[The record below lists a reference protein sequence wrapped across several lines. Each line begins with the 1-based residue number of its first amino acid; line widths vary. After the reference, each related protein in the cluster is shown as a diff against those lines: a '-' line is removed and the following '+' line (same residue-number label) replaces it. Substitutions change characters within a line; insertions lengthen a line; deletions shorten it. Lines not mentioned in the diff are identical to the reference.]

1 MRRALTPTRATV
13 RGETMLVALGLA
25 LLAGLLYGDHV
36 VRGGFLWD
44 DWENAGTTR
53 FGGGHDFAGPF
64 DLRQA
69 AYRPVLQLLLP
80 LPHLAF
86 GAHPGPHLALALAI
100 AVGACAAFHA
110 LLRALGV
117 PSAAALATAA
127 LALVF
132 PWSSSTRLWATASFN
147 LVAVGLVL
155 VAATISL
162 RALEDEAGPR
172 ARAAL
177 TAALCAA
184 AVLTYEAVA
193 GLVLLLPL
201 LYRARAP
208 WASALGRWRPEALA
222 TGAAAIWVALATT
235 KPEHAGGAALEH
247 ALTVTREG
255 AALAGRAILRLGG
268 VPAAAGVALALA

>member
-1 MRRALTPTRATV
+1 MGGTVGMRAAARSELA
-13 RGETMLVALGLA
+13 LVALGLA
-25 LLAGLLYGDHV
+25 LLAALLYGDHV

-69 AYRPVLQLLLP
+69 AYRPLLQLLLP

-86 GAHPGPHLALALAI
+86 GAHPAPHLALALAI
-100 AVGACAAFHA
+100 AVGTCAAFHA

-117 PSAAALATAA
+117 PPALALAAAA

-132 PWSSSTRLWATASFN
+132 PWSSSTRLWATAIFN

-162 RALEDEAGPR
+162 RAL
-172 ARAAL
+172 
-177 TAALCAA
+177 
-184 AVLTYEAVA
+184 
-193 GLVLLLPL
+193 
-201 LYRARAP
+201 
-208 WASALGRWRPEALA
+208 
-222 TGAAAIWVALATT
+222 
-235 KPEHAGGAALEH
+235 
-247 ALTVTREG
+247 
-255 AALAGRAILRLGG
+255 
-268 VPAAAGVALALA
+268 